1 MKMNISYL
9 FYHDYFKKIDFS
21 YLFEKDKDNKNKII
35 KSNEA
40 EIKRINNILVEET
53 AKDWVVEK
61 DIRIIQ
67 NEKANKRIEVT
78 VQYPGLV
85 TGTGIN
91 HEAKIE
97 GEFKLGV
104 HFDYTYGMPVI
115 YGSSV
120 KGLLRSAF
128 PDSVEVTNREKDAR
142 MKAKREKLREAK
154 KGLIKSYLSSKEIG
168 ISNMD
173 IDALRDQ
180 IFEGI
185 GENSQGVTG
194 SLSIYKRDVF
204 FDAVIVKPYRKDGRT
219 RILESDSIT
228 PHVKKEMTYE
238 QSMLKNPVPLTFLKI
253 ASGVKMEFRFDLKPA
268 TINKVEIT
276 AEQKKCL
283 FEKILKDFGIGAKT
297 NVGYGQ
303 FKQ

>member
-1 MKMNISYL
+1 MKNISRL
-9 FYHDYFKKIDFS
+9 FYKEYFTDLAFDNPESDKEKIKEKNQIILEAHFFS
-21 YLFEKDKDNKNKII
+21 IPHHLQYKDANN
-35 KSNEA
+35 
-40 EIKRINNILVEET
+40 EIKFKGQTIPATI
-53 AKDWVVEK
+53 
-61 DIRIIQ
+61 
-67 NEKANKRIEVT
+67 
-78 VQYPGLV
+78 QYPGLV

-128 PDSVEVTNREKDAR
+128 PDSDEVTNREKDAR
-142 MKAKREKLREAK
+142 KKTKRKKLREAK
-154 KGLIKSYLSSKEIG
+154 MELIKSYLSSEEIG

-185 GENSQGVTG
+185 GEDEQGEKG

-204 FDAVIVKPYRKDGRT
+204 FDAVIIEPYTKKNGKPS
-219 RILESDSIT
+219 ILESDSIT

-238 QSMLKNPVPLTFLKI
+238 QSMLKNPIPLTFLKI
-253 ASGVKMEFRFDLKPA
+253 ASGVKMEFRFDLKPT
-268 TINKVEIT
+268 TIDKVKIT
-276 AEQKKCL
+276 DEQKKCL

-303 FKQ
+303 FKQSR